1 MSAATTTTL
10 VVEALAVVFRQ
21 DELSVGATVHLHLEP
36 EGVRVRARARVV
48 VRVSPPGLGSVGVTV
63 HLHLEP
69 AAQLGGTLHVAA
81 AVQR

>member
-1 MSAATTTTL
+1 MSAATASAL

-21 DELSVGATVHLHLEP
+21 DELAVGATVHLHLEP
-36 EGVRVRARARVV
+36 EGVRVRVR
-48 VRVSPPGLGSVGVTV
+48 VRVSPPGLGLVGATV